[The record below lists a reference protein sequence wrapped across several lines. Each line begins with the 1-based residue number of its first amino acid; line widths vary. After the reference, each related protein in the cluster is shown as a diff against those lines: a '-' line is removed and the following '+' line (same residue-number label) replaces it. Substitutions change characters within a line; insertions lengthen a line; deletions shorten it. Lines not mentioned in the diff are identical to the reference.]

1 MLNGCQA
8 NRRYISKEI
17 IHSSLLIAAISRA
30 GIVGVL
36 FLSAK
41 RGTLPFF
48 YDSLFYSRRF
58 PTIRHINTEILLHV
72 NCSYQCQVIQEVIN
86 VKLKLNNKRG
96 LNFADLKHPNHAIST
111 RKYQSGWKPKDQNVI
126 KIFLGL
132 WVKCFQKFLF
142 ILDYFS
148 QDLYNWTPNLN
159 CNILLSVQ
167 LLKMKVRLLF
177 VCLFVKQMLIKK
189 INSLTGAGMKV
200 FVVTKDRKSVV

>member
-1 MLNGCQA
+1 MAVRQIND
-8 NRRYISKEI
+8 NYISKEI
-17 IHSSLLIAAISRA
+17 IRSSLLIAAISRA

-96 LNFADLKHPNHAIST
+96 LNFADLKRPKHVILT
-111 RKYQSGWKPKDQNVI
+111 WQIIKVCLKPKNQKFV
-126 KIFLGL
+126 KIFVG
-132 WVKCFQKFLF
+132 
-142 ILDYFS
+142 FS
-148 QDLYNWTPNLN
+148 GNG
-159 CNILLSVQ
+159 
-167 LLKMKVRLLF
+167 F
-177 VCLFVKQMLIKK
+177 
-189 INSLTGAGMKV
+189 
-200 FVVTKDRKSVV
+200 KSFC